1 MFGGAEMTGG
11 FKNIA
16 VCVSEAHKED
26 IQSILFPLT
35 LKFSENNCRITV
47 FDCCNDLYNDTPF
60 NEAESCVF
68 ELIPYSSCDAVIV
81 FAQYI
86 KNEPVLRSIIADA
99 SSRKLPVIVVDGN
112 NDYDGCINLNYDF
125 SDAFSDLMAHLLDD
139 HGFTEINC
147 IAGFKNNRFS
157 DEKVDIYKKALADH
171 GIPFE
176 EERFGYGNFYSTP
189 TIEVMERFLASPLGL
204 PEAIVCI
211 NDSMALTV
219 CEMLAQ
225 RGIRVPEDVVVTGFD
240 GIEQEKYNFPRLTTC
255 RRDLD
260 RLAEHLLSLVLS
272 AIDGTFKENTS
283 FFPYTLD
290 RSESCGCK
298 EKSVAGINSSINS
311 LYSRLNDFQ
320 RFDNSMNNMTAKLT
334 NELDHAKVTEI
345 IKHYAAF
352 NCFLCLNSDFDDPR
366 RRVHKK
372 GGLPFTSVINADK
385 YFYGMDDVPDY
396 TFELESF
403 IPDKDFRIE
412 RTDPLF
418 VYAVHNQENVTG
430 YFCVYAPDTDFS
442 TFSLTLHRINK
453 FVLSIDTCI
462 GSFVQQNYL
471 QASNNRLRDIQN
483 KIISSFADL
492 VESRDDFTGQHIKR
506 TSEYLR
512 LLVSQLEAQTEYKA
526 VLTKEVS
533 EMMIKAAPLHDIGKI
548 KIADN
553 ILNKPGRLTGEE
565 FDIIKTHTIEGRDII
580 EKTLTNI
587 ESEEYIKIA
596 SQMAL
601 YHHEKWDGSGYPC
614 GLSGEEIP
622 LCARIMAVVDVFDA
636 LTSKRVYKEAFST
649 QLAFDI
655 LEESRGTH
663 FDPDIAKAF
672 ISIKPQVEQVLRE
685 LQ

>member
-1 MFGGAEMTGG
+1 MIRNA
-11 FKNIA
+11 A

-26 IQSILFPLT
+26 IQSILYPLSK
-35 LKFSENNCRITV
+35 KFSEKNFRITA
-47 FDCCNDLYNDTPF
+47 FNCCNDLFNATAF

-68 ELIPYSSCDAVIV
+68 ELIPYSSCDAVII

-86 KNEPVLRSIIADA
+86 KNEAILHNIISGALSDG
-99 SSRKLPVIVVDGN
+99 LPVVVVDGN
-112 NDYDGCINLNYDF
+112 TDYDGCINLHYDF
-125 SDAFSDLMAHLLDD
+125 SDAFSSLMTHLLDD
-139 HGFTEINC
+139 HGFTKINC
-147 IAGFKNNRFS
+147 IAGFKDNRFS
-157 DEKVDIYKKALADH
+157 DEKVNIYKKALADH

-176 EERFGYGNFYSTP
+176 DERFGYGNFYSTP
-189 TIEVMERFLASPLGL
+189 TIEVMERFLSSELGL

-219 CEMLAQ
+219 CEMLMQ
-225 RGIRVPEDVVVTGFD
+225 RGIKVPEDVVVTGFD

-255 RRDLD
+255 RRDLES
-260 RLAEHLLSLVLS
+260 LAEHLLSVVSS
-272 AIDGTFKENTS
+272 ALDGTFKESTS

-290 RSESCGCK
+290 RSESCGCR
-298 EKSVAGINSSINS
+298 EKSVADINKSINS

-320 RFDNSMNNMTAKLT
+320 LFDNSMNNMNAKLT
-334 NELDHAKVTEI
+334 NELDHRKVTEI

-352 NCFLCLNSDFDDPR
+352 NCFMCLNSDFQNNR
-366 RRVHKK
+366 LENHQK
-372 GGLPFTSVINADK
+372 GGTPFTSTINADK
-385 YFYGMDDVPDY
+385 YFYGIDSVPHSSIDLN
-396 TFELESF
+396 EF
-403 IPDKDFRIE
+403 IPDKDFRE
-412 RTDPLF
+412 SRTDPLF
-418 VYAVHNQENVTG
+418 VYAIHNQNNVTG
-430 YFCVYAPDTDFS
+430 YLCAYVPDTDFNI
-442 TFSLTLHRINK
+442 FSLTLHRLNK
-453 FVLSIDTCI
+453 FVLGIDTCI
-462 GSFVQQNYL
+462 GSFIQQSYL
-471 QASNNRLRDIQN
+471 KASNARLRDIQN

-512 LLVSQLEAQTEYKA
+512 LLVFQLKDNPKYKDSLTREA
-526 VLTKEVS
+526 S

-548 KIADN
+548 KIADS
-553 ILNKPGRLTGEE
+553 ILNKPGRLTDEE
-565 FDIIKTHTIEGRDII
+565 FEIIKTHTIEGRDII

-596 SQMAL
+596 SHMAL

-614 GLSGEEIP
+614 RLSGEDIP

-672 ISIKPQVEQVLRE
+672 IDIKPQVEQILHE

>member
-1 MFGGAEMTGG
+1 MIR
-11 FKNIA
+11 NIA

-26 IQSILFPLT
+26 IQSILYPLSM
-35 LKFSENNCRITV
+35 KFSEENFRITV
-47 FDCCNDLYNDTPF
+47 FNCCNDLFNITPF

-68 ELIPYSSCDAVIV
+68 KLIQHSSCDAVII

-86 KNEPVLRSIIADA
+86 KNEDVLCDLISDA
-99 SSRKLPVIVVDGN
+99 LSAALPVIVVDGN
-112 NDYDGCINLNYDF
+112 TDYDGCINLRYDF
-125 SDAFSDLMAHLLDD
+125 TDAFGKLMSHLLDD
-139 HGFTEINC
+139 HGFTKINC
-147 IAGFKNNRFS
+147 IAGFKDNRFS

-176 EERFGYGNFYSTP
+176 EERFGYGNFYAAP

-225 RGIRVPEDVVVTGFD
+225 RGINVPEDVVVTGFD

-260 RLAEHLLSLVLS
+260 SFAQHLLSVVSS
-272 AIDGTFKENTS
+272 AVEGTFKEGAS
-283 FFPYTLD
+283 IFPYTLD

-320 RFDNSMNNMTAKLT
+320 LFDNSMNNMTAKLT
-334 NELDHAKVTEI
+334 NELDHKNITEI

-352 NCFLCLNSDFDDPR
+352 NCFICLNSDFENACHETR
-366 RRVHKK
+366 QK
-372 GGLPFTSVINADK
+372 GSQPFTDTINADK
-385 YFYGMDDVPDY
+385 YFYGIDSVPHCTID
-396 TFELESF
+396 LHSF
-403 IPDKDFRIE
+403 IPDKDFRIQ

-418 VYAVHNQENVTG
+418 VYAVHNQDNVTG
-430 YFCVYAPDTDFS
+430 YICAYVSDADFS
-442 TFSLTLHRINK
+442 IFSLTLHRLNK

-462 GSFVQQNYL
+462 GSFLQQSVL
-471 QASNNRLRDIQN
+471 QASNTRLRDIQN

-506 TSEYLR
+506 TSEYLK
-512 LLVSQLEAQTEYKA
+512 LLVTHLEAAPKYKDI
-526 VLTKEVS
+526 LTKEVS

-548 KIADN
+548 KIADD
-553 ILNKPGRLTGEE
+553 ILNKPGRLTEEE
-565 FDIIKTHTIEGRDII
+565 FEIIKTHTIEGRDII

-614 GLSGEEIP
+614 KLSGEDIP

-663 FDPDIAKAF
+663 FDPDIAGAF
-672 ISIKPQVEQVLRE
+672 IEIHQQVEQVLHE
-685 LQ
+685 IQ